1 MGIVVRMW
9 IPIIGLVAI
18 LSFCMNSSVFAEED
32 SRLQEILDVLNTI
45 SQNLKDG
52 NYGAASGDFDYV
64 YDIFKEQKGTWLL
77 GCFVKKFQK
86 WTRVGE
92 GKREV
97 VGAAAL
103 GGGTT
108 ITQSFVKNGSQVDA
122 KIMMSPMVSGLG
134 ALLNNPAFRGGGKGK
149 QKRLRNGLTV
159 NVQPKEISGTAG
171 GAMLTW
177 KVVKGNVSTSDLE
190 KVAGGTVN
198 IGCVKELVGA
208 Q

>member
-1 MGIVVRMW
+1 MEIVSRRWMQV
-9 IPIIGLVAI
+9 IGLVAM
-18 LSFCMNSSVFAEED
+18 LSLCMSSSAFAEEE
-32 SRLQEILDVLNTI
+32 SRLEEILDVLNTI

-108 ITQSFVKNGSQVDA
+108 ITQGFVRDGSQVDA
-122 KIMMSPMVSGLG
+122 KIVMSPMASGLG
-134 ALLNNPAFRGGGKGK
+134 ALLSNPAFRGGGKGK

-159 NVQPKEISGTAG
+159 NVQPKEISGVAG
-171 GAMLTW
+171 GAMLSW
-177 KVVKGNVSTSDLE
+177 KVVKGAVSSSDFE

-198 IGCVKELVGA
+198 VGCVKDLVGG

>member
-1 MGIVVRMW
+1 MEVLMRKWVQV
-9 IPIIGLVAI
+9 IGLVLI
-18 LSFCMNSSVFAEED
+18 ISLCMNSSVLAEEE

-64 YDIFKEQKGTWLL
+64 YEIFKEQKGTWLL

-86 WTRVGE
+86 WTHIGE

-108 ITQSFVKNGSQVDA
+108 ITQGFVKDSSQVDA
-122 KIMMSPMVSGLG
+122 KITMSPMVSGLG
-134 ALLNNPAFRGGGKGK
+134 AILNNPAFRGGGKGK

-171 GAMLTW
+171 GALLSW
-177 KVVKGNVSTSDLE
+177 KVVKGKVSPSDLE
-190 KVAGGTVN
+190 KLRGGTINV
-198 IGCVKELVGA
+198 GCVKELAGG

>member
-1 MGIVVRMW
+1 MEVLMRKWVQV
-9 IPIIGLVAI
+9 IGLVLI
-18 LSFCMNSSVFAEED
+18 ISLCMNSSVLAEEE

-64 YDIFKEQKGTWLL
+64 YEIFKEQKGTWLL

-86 WTRVGE
+86 WTHIGE

-108 ITQSFVKNGSQVDA
+108 ITQGFVKDSSQVDA
-122 KIMMSPMVSGLG
+122 KITMSPMVSGLG
-134 ALLNNPAFRGGGKGK
+134 AILNNPAFRGGGKGK

-171 GAMLTW
+171 GALLSW
-177 KVVKGNVSTSDLE
+177 KVVKGKVSPSDLE
-190 KVAGGTVN
+190 KLAGGTINV
-198 IGCVKELVGA
+198 GCVKELAGG